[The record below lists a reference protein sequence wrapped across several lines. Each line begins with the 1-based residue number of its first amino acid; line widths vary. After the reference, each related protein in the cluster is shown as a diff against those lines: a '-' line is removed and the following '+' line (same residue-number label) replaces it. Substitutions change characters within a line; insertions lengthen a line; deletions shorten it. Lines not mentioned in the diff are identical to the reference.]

1 MIDKDKIK
9 EQNIQIIDTTESI
22 NPLFEYLKKN
32 FPQVVDSDNQ
42 VSLKTIASL
51 LGVNNSSNIQGYEL
65 TFTGKG
71 LANALYSTS
80 ISKELRLEPSQSK
93 ITPPPP
99 NLSAKKILIPEIRL
113 SEVII

>member
-9 EQNIQIIDTTESI
+9 EQNIQMIDTAESI

-32 FPQVVDSDNQ
+32 FPQVIDSDNQ

-65 TFTGKG
+65 TFAGKG
-71 LANALYSTS
+71 LANALYSTP
-80 ISKELRLEPSQSK
+80 ISKELRLEPNQSK
-93 ITPPPP
+93 IAPPP
-99 NLSAKKILIPEIRL
+99 SRI
-113 SEVII
+113 